1 MDIEDYRSGMM
12 VKDVY
17 NIYMTFPSDVKTSI
31 DKTNDIERVNVSV
44 STADGLALNGEFG
57 EILTTSETAIKY
69 LFKKKIEEEKD
80 LDFTLDQV
88 FLLLS
93 DRVKGK
99 VGFSPQ
105 ISENRP
111 AFNANTTHLDVLCH
125 QMDCFYKDCFD
136 KAIVPSFSEVTVEIP
151 CGNSLDDTKQLG
163 DNIICLCEAIVAYKE
178 QLPANSKIKLYIDTT
193 GGFRNAAMLFLI
205 VGRIMSYLGIEI
217 ANIFYTSW
225 NKGKCTVHEIK
236 DIYDLLDLIA
246 GFEEFL
252 MFGSAKKLNDYC
264 KLDGLV
270 KEVDSK
276 KPNQKSIDDLI
287 KAMNRFSDVIN
298 ISRRGEFKT
307 ELSYLAERLSK
318 IRFDQ
323 DSSAEDFNYQLI
335 KFLREPI
342 EKEYTSLFEPK
353 MLNINDDLSYVE
365 WCLKHDYVQ
374 QALTLFK
381 ECVPTVLIEKG
392 IIEVDK
398 DIFCK
403 YLEEKKL
410 SQNKSVLKDA
420 FTYWLNEDS
429 ERKVDNSFTFDEF
442 YSIYA
447 KNTKLEVDMEGLED
461 KVFVA
466 INDSRLDFI
475 KNYGDKD
482 SLDKSLKEIVKGYVG
497 EIRDR
502 AFKIRKTY
510 TDEHEQKRMLD
521 HELNSLKEEL
531 LSKIFD
537 EISSYKFVPVKD
549 TSSRAQE
556 IISFLI
562 AISMNGNNLRSI
574 NNLPIKLRQML
585 LRQMLL
591 NGNKEKL
598 IPFVS
603 DAENCQFSFE
613 EKDINGVRKV
623 LYNILK
629 EHMEAKLVFS
639 DITKGFLLKSYNFE
653 REAKDIYNEYNTAL
667 YKISGV
673 TISSR
678 SEESLAKV
686 IEVLAYYFEIKKSR
700 NDSNHAR
707 IEESSQFST
716 SSEIKSAITRTIN
729 LIRELTE

>member
-31 DKTNDIERVNVSV
+31 DKTNGVERANVSV

-69 LFKKKIEEEKD
+69 LFNKKIEEEKD

-111 AFNANTTHLDVLCH
+111 AFNVNTTHLDVLCH
-125 QMDCFYKDCFD
+125 QMDRFYKDYFN
-136 KAIVPSFSEVTVEIP
+136 KAILPSFSEVTVEIP

-178 QLPANSKIKLYIDTT
+178 QLPAKSKIKLYIDTT

-205 VGRIMSYLGIEI
+205 VGRIMSYLGIEV

-252 MFGSAKKLNDYC
+252 MFGSAKKLNDHY
-264 KLDGLV
+264 KLDSFVRTKGNQDL
-270 KEVDSK
+270 
-276 KPNQKSIDDLI
+276 NQKSINDLI

-398 DIFCK
+398 EQFNKHLQDENLK
-403 YLEEKKL
+403 AEKKIL
-410 SQNKSVLKDA
+410 ENAFKRWNAKYSKRNTDQLFKFKEFFSVYADNAECEADVCDDSDLVFVEINKSRLNYIEKYTSKDKLH
-420 FTYWLNEDS
+420 TLLEDIIRGRVKEIHDTEYKLRKEYKNEN
-429 ERKVDNSFTFDEF
+429 ERKE
-442 YSIYA
+442 
-447 KNTKLEVDMEGLED
+447 KLEIEL
-461 KVFVA
+461 
-466 INDSRLDFI
+466 SRI
-475 KNYGDKD
+475 KDNLLSDLFEKIASYKLVPSKD
-482 SLDKSLKEIVKGYVG
+482 SSSKVQ
-497 EIRDR
+497 
-502 AFKIRKTY
+502 KIINFLVAVFMNANNI
-510 TDEHEQKRMLD
+510 TD
-521 HELNSLKEEL
+521 
-531 LSKIFD
+531 
-537 EISSYKFVPVKD
+537 
-549 TSSRAQE
+549 
-556 IISFLI
+556 
-562 AISMNGNNLRSI
+562 I
-574 NNLPIKLRQML
+574 NNLPIKLRE
-585 LRQMLL
+585 MLL
-591 NGNKEKL
+591 NGNKGKL
-598 IPFVS
+598 EPYLS
-603 DAENCQFSFE
+603 NADTYQFSFTGGGYE
-613 EKDINGVRKV
+613 SLRPAFCNIMKSHIRKDI
-623 LYNILK
+623 L
-629 EHMEAKLVFS
+629 FS
-639 DITKGFLLKSYNFE
+639 DISKGFLLKEYDFK
-653 REAKDIYNEYNTAL
+653 REAQDIYNEYNIAL
-667 YKISGV
+667 YNISGV

-716 SSEIKSAITRTIN
+716 SSEIKSAINRSIN

>member
-31 DKTNDIERVNVSV
+31 DKTNGIERANVSV

-111 AFNANTTHLDVLCH
+111 AFNVNTTHLDVLCH
-125 QMDCFYKDCFD
+125 QMDRFYTDYFD
-136 KAIVPSFSEVTVEIP
+136 KAITPSFSEVTVEIP

-163 DNIICLCEAIVAYKE
+163 NNIICLCEAIVAYKE
-178 QLPANSKIKLYIDTT
+178 QLPENSKIKLYIDTT

-205 VGRIMSYLGIEI
+205 VGRIMSYLGIEV

-270 KEVDSK
+270 KAVDSK

-318 IRFDQ
+318 IRFNQ
-323 DSSAEDFNYQLI
+323 DLSAEDFNYQLI

-410 SQNKSVLKDA
+410 SKHKSVLKDA

-429 ERKVDNSFTFDEF
+429 DRKVDNSFTFDEF

-447 KNTKLEVDMEGLED
+447 KNVKLEVDVEDLED

-482 SLDKSLKEIVKGYVG
+482 GLDKSLKGIVRDYVAK
-497 EIRDR
+497 IRDK
-502 AFKIRKTY
+502 AFKIRNTY
-510 TDEHEQKRMLD
+510 KEEHEQKRMLA
-521 HELNSLKEEL
+521 EKLNCLKEEL
-531 LSKIFD
+531 LSKIFA
-537 EISSYKFVPVKD
+537 EITSYKFVPVKD

-574 NNLPIKLRQML
+574 NNLPIKLRQMF
-585 LRQMLL
+585 L
-591 NGNKEKL
+591 NGNEAKL
-598 IPFVS
+598 SPFVS
-603 DAENCQFSFE
+603 DSKNCQFSFE
-613 EKDINGVRKV
+613 AKDINGVRTA
-623 LYNILK
+623 LYKILK

-639 DITKGFLLKSYNFE
+639 DITKGFLLRSYNFE

-667 YKISGV
+667 YNISGV

-707 IEESSQFST
+707 IDESSQFST
-716 SSEIKSAITRTIN
+716 SSEIKSAINRAIN

>member
-1 MDIEDYRSGMM
+1 MDIGDYRSGMM
-12 VKDVY
+12 VKDIY

-31 DKTNDIERVNVSV
+31 DKTNGVERANVSV

-111 AFNANTTHLDVLCH
+111 AFNVNTTHLDVLCH
-125 QMDCFYKDCFD
+125 QMDRFYKDCFD

-270 KEVDSK
+270 KAVDSK

-318 IRFDQ
+318 IRFNQ
-323 DSSAEDFNYQLI
+323 DLSAEDFNYQLI

-398 DIFCK
+398 EQFNKHLQDENLK
-403 YLEEKKL
+403 AEKKIL
-410 SQNKSVLKDA
+410 ENAFEGWKAKYPKRNTDQLFKFKEFFSVYADNAEYEADVCDDSDLVFVEINKSRLNYIEKYTSKDKLH
-420 FTYWLNEDS
+420 TLLEDIIRGRVKEIHDTEYKLRKEYKNEN
-429 ERKVDNSFTFDEF
+429 ERKE
-442 YSIYA
+442 
-447 KNTKLEVDMEGLED
+447 KLEIEL
-461 KVFVA
+461 
-466 INDSRLDFI
+466 SRI
-475 KNYGDKD
+475 KDNLLSDLFEKIASYKLVPSKD
-482 SLDKSLKEIVKGYVG
+482 SSSKLQ
-497 EIRDR
+497 
-502 AFKIRKTY
+502 KIIDFLVAVFMNANNI
-510 TDEHEQKRMLD
+510 TD
-521 HELNSLKEEL
+521 
-531 LSKIFD
+531 
-537 EISSYKFVPVKD
+537 
-549 TSSRAQE
+549 
-556 IISFLI
+556 
-562 AISMNGNNLRSI
+562 I
-574 NNLPIKLRQML
+574 NNLPIKLRE
-585 LRQMLL
+585 MLL
-591 NGNKEKL
+591 NGNKGKL
-598 IPFVS
+598 EPYLS
-603 DAENCQFSFE
+603 NADTYQFSFTGGGYE
-613 EKDINGVRKV
+613 SLRPAFCNIMKSHIRRDI
-623 LYNILK
+623 L
-629 EHMEAKLVFS
+629 FS
-639 DITKGFLLKSYNFE
+639 DISKGFLLKEYDFK
-653 REAKDIYNEYNTAL
+653 REAQDIYNEYNIAL
-667 YKISGV
+667 YNISGV

-716 SSEIKSAITRTIN
+716 SSEIKSAINRSIN

>member
-31 DKTNDIERVNVSV
+31 DKTNGVERANVSV

-93 DRVKGK
+93 DRVKGE

-111 AFNANTTHLDVLCH
+111 AFNVNTTHLDVLCH
-125 QMDCFYKDCFD
+125 QMDRFYTDYFD
-136 KAIVPSFSEVTVEIP
+136 KAIAPSFSEVTVEIP

-163 DNIICLCEAIVAYKE
+163 NNIICLCEAIVAYKE

-252 MFGSAKKLNDYC
+252 MFGSAKKLNDHY
-264 KLDGLV
+264 KLDSFVRTKGDQDL
-270 KEVDSK
+270 
-276 KPNQKSIDDLI
+276 NQKSINDLI

-353 MLNINDDLSYVE
+353 VLNTNDDLSYVE

-381 ECVPTVLIEKG
+381 ECVPTVLIERG

-398 DIFCK
+398 EQFNKHLQDENLK
-403 YLEEKKL
+403 AEKKIL
-410 SQNKSVLKDA
+410 ENAFKRWKAKYPKRNTDQLFKFKEFFSVYADNAEYEVDVCDDSDLVFVEINKSRLNYIEKYTSKDKLH
-420 FTYWLNEDS
+420 TLLEDIIRGRVKEIHDTEYKLRKEYKNEN
-429 ERKVDNSFTFDEF
+429 ERKE
-442 YSIYA
+442 
-447 KNTKLEVDMEGLED
+447 KLEIEL
-461 KVFVA
+461 
-466 INDSRLDFI
+466 SRI
-475 KNYGDKD
+475 KDNLLSDLFEKIASYKLVPSKD
-482 SLDKSLKEIVKGYVG
+482 SSSKVQ
-497 EIRDR
+497 
-502 AFKIRKTY
+502 KIIDFLVAVFMNANNI
-510 TDEHEQKRMLD
+510 TD
-521 HELNSLKEEL
+521 
-531 LSKIFD
+531 
-537 EISSYKFVPVKD
+537 
-549 TSSRAQE
+549 
-556 IISFLI
+556 
-562 AISMNGNNLRSI
+562 I
-574 NNLPIKLRQML
+574 NNLPIKLRE
-585 LRQMLL
+585 MLL
-591 NGNKEKL
+591 NGNKGKL
-598 IPFVS
+598 EPYLS
-603 DAENCQFSFE
+603 NADTYQFSFTGGGYE
-613 EKDINGVRKV
+613 SLRPAFCNIMKSHIRKDI
-623 LYNILK
+623 L
-629 EHMEAKLVFS
+629 FS
-639 DITKGFLLKSYNFE
+639 DISKGFLLKEYDFK
-653 REAKDIYNEYNTAL
+653 REAQDIYNEYNIAL
-667 YKISGV
+667 YNISGV

-716 SSEIKSAITRTIN
+716 SSEIKSAINRSIN

>member
-1 MDIEDYRSGMM
+1 MDIGDYRSGMM
-12 VKDVY
+12 VKDIY

-31 DKTNDIERVNVSV
+31 DKTNGVERVNVSV

-111 AFNANTTHLDVLCH
+111 AFNVNTTHLDVLCH
-125 QMDCFYKDCFD
+125 QMDRFYKDCFD

-270 KEVDSK
+270 KAVDSK

-318 IRFDQ
+318 IRFNQ
-323 DSSAEDFNYQLI
+323 DLSAEDFNYQLI

-398 DIFCK
+398 EQFNKHLQDENLK
-403 YLEEKKL
+403 AEKKIL
-410 SQNKSVLKDA
+410 ENAFERWKAKYPKRNTDQLFKFKEFFSVYADNAEYEADVCDDSDLVFVEINKSRLNYIEKYTSKDKLH
-420 FTYWLNEDS
+420 TLLEDIIRGRVNEIHDTEYKLRKEYKNEN
-429 ERKVDNSFTFDEF
+429 ERKE
-442 YSIYA
+442 
-447 KNTKLEVDMEGLED
+447 KLEIEL
-461 KVFVA
+461 
-466 INDSRLDFI
+466 SRI
-475 KNYGDKD
+475 KDNLLSDLFEKIASYKLVPSKD
-482 SLDKSLKEIVKGYVG
+482 SSSKLQ
-497 EIRDR
+497 
-502 AFKIRKTY
+502 KIIDFLVAVFMNANNI
-510 TDEHEQKRMLD
+510 TD
-521 HELNSLKEEL
+521 
-531 LSKIFD
+531 
-537 EISSYKFVPVKD
+537 
-549 TSSRAQE
+549 
-556 IISFLI
+556 
-562 AISMNGNNLRSI
+562 I
-574 NNLPIKLRQML
+574 NNLPIKLRE
-585 LRQMLL
+585 MLL
-591 NGNKEKL
+591 NGNKGKL
-598 IPFVS
+598 EPYLS
-603 DAENCQFSFE
+603 NADTYQFSFTGGGYE
-613 EKDINGVRKV
+613 SLRPAFCNIMKSHIRRDI
-623 LYNILK
+623 L
-629 EHMEAKLVFS
+629 FS
-639 DITKGFLLKSYNFE
+639 DISKGFLLKEYDFK
-653 REAKDIYNEYNTAL
+653 REAQDIYNEYNIAL
-667 YKISGV
+667 YNISGV

-716 SSEIKSAITRTIN
+716 SSEIKSAINRSIN

>member
-1 MDIEDYRSGMM
+1 MVMDIGDYRSGMM
-12 VKDVY
+12 VKDIY

-31 DKTNDIERVNVSV
+31 DKTNGVERANVSV

-111 AFNANTTHLDVLCH
+111 AFNVNTTHLDVLCH
-125 QMDCFYKDCFD
+125 QMDRFYKDCFD

-270 KEVDSK
+270 KAVDSK

-318 IRFDQ
+318 IRFNQ
-323 DSSAEDFNYQLI
+323 DLSAEDFNYQLI

-398 DIFCK
+398 EQFNKHLQDENLK
-403 YLEEKKL
+403 AEKKIL
-410 SQNKSVLKDA
+410 ENAFERWKAKYPKRNTDQLFKFKEFFSVYADNAEYEADVCDDSDLVFVEINKSRLNYIEKYTSKDKLH
-420 FTYWLNEDS
+420 TLLEDIIRGRVKEIHDTEYKLRKEYKNEN
-429 ERKVDNSFTFDEF
+429 ERKE
-442 YSIYA
+442 
-447 KNTKLEVDMEGLED
+447 KLEIEL
-461 KVFVA
+461 
-466 INDSRLDFI
+466 SRI
-475 KNYGDKD
+475 KDNLLSDLFEKIASYKLVPSKD
-482 SLDKSLKEIVKGYVG
+482 SSSKLQ
-497 EIRDR
+497 
-502 AFKIRKTY
+502 KIIDFLVAVFMNANNI
-510 TDEHEQKRMLD
+510 TD
-521 HELNSLKEEL
+521 
-531 LSKIFD
+531 
-537 EISSYKFVPVKD
+537 
-549 TSSRAQE
+549 
-556 IISFLI
+556 
-562 AISMNGNNLRSI
+562 I
-574 NNLPIKLRQML
+574 NNLPIKLRE
-585 LRQMLL
+585 MLL
-591 NGNKEKL
+591 NGNKGKL
-598 IPFVS
+598 EPYLS
-603 DAENCQFSFE
+603 NADTYQFSFTGGGYE
-613 EKDINGVRKV
+613 SLRPAFCNIMKSHIRRDI
-623 LYNILK
+623 L
-629 EHMEAKLVFS
+629 FS
-639 DITKGFLLKSYNFE
+639 DISKGFLLKEYDFK
-653 REAKDIYNEYNTAL
+653 REAQDIYNEYNIAL
-667 YKISGV
+667 YNISGV

-716 SSEIKSAITRTIN
+716 SSEIKSAINRSIN

>member
-1 MDIEDYRSGMM
+1 MDIEDYRSGIM

-31 DKTNDIERVNVSV
+31 DKTNDVERANVSV

-69 LFKKKIEEEKD
+69 LFKKKIEDEKD

-93 DRVKGK
+93 DRVKGE
-99 VGFSPQ
+99 VGFNSK
-105 ISENRP
+105 ISDNRP
-111 AFNANTTHLDVLCH
+111 EFNVNTTHLDVLCH
-125 QMDCFYKDCFD
+125 QMDRFYKDYFD
-136 KAIVPSFSEVTVEIP
+136 KAITPSFSEITVEIP

-205 VGRIMSYLGIEI
+205 VGRIMSYLGIEV

-252 MFGSAKKLNDYC
+252 MFGSAKKLNDHY
-264 KLDGLV
+264 KLDSFVRTKGDQDL
-270 KEVDSK
+270 
-276 KPNQKSIDDLI
+276 NQKSINDLI

-381 ECVPTVLIEKG
+381 ECVPTVLIERG

-398 DIFCK
+398 EQFNKHLQDENLK
-403 YLEEKKL
+403 AEKKIL
-410 SQNKSVLKDA
+410 ENAFKCWKAKYPKRNTDQLFKFKEFFSVYADNSEYEADVCDDSDLVFVEINKSRLNYIEKYTSKDKLH
-420 FTYWLNEDS
+420 TLLEDIIRGRVKEIHDTEYKLRKEYKNEN
-429 ERKVDNSFTFDEF
+429 ERKE
-442 YSIYA
+442 
-447 KNTKLEVDMEGLED
+447 KLEIEL
-461 KVFVA
+461 
-466 INDSRLDFI
+466 SRI
-475 KNYGDKD
+475 KNNLLSDLFEKIASYKLVPSKD
-482 SLDKSLKEIVKGYVG
+482 SSSKVQ
-497 EIRDR
+497 
-502 AFKIRKTY
+502 KIIDFLVAVFMNANNI
-510 TDEHEQKRMLD
+510 TD
-521 HELNSLKEEL
+521 
-531 LSKIFD
+531 
-537 EISSYKFVPVKD
+537 
-549 TSSRAQE
+549 
-556 IISFLI
+556 
-562 AISMNGNNLRSI
+562 I
-574 NNLPIKLRQML
+574 NNLPIKLRE
-585 LRQMLL
+585 MLL
-591 NGNKEKL
+591 NGNKGKL
-598 IPFVS
+598 EPYLS
-603 DAENCQFSFE
+603 NADTYQFSFTGGGYE
-613 EKDINGVRKV
+613 SLRPAFCNIMKSHIRKDI
-623 LYNILK
+623 L
-629 EHMEAKLVFS
+629 FS
-639 DITKGFLLKSYNFE
+639 DISKGFLLKEYDFK
-653 REAKDIYNEYNTAL
+653 REAQDIYNEYNIAL
-667 YKISGV
+667 YNISGV

-716 SSEIKSAITRTIN
+716 SSEIKSAINRTIN

>member
-1 MDIEDYRSGMM
+1 MDVEDYRSGMM

-31 DKTNDIERVNVSV
+31 DKTNGVERANVSV

-80 LDFTLDQV
+80 LDFTLEQV

-93 DRVKGK
+93 DRVKGE

-111 AFNANTTHLDVLCH
+111 AFNVNTTHLDVLCH
-125 QMDCFYKDCFD
+125 QMDFFYKDYFD
-136 KAIVPSFSEVTVEIP
+136 KAIAPSFSEVTVEIP

-178 QLPANSKIKLYIDTT
+178 QLPENAKIKLYIDTT

-205 VGRIMSYLGIEI
+205 VGRIMSYLGIEV

-252 MFGSAKKLNDYC
+252 MFGSAKKLTDYC
-264 KLDGLV
+264 KLDGLL
-270 KEVDSK
+270 KDIDSK

-318 IRFDQ
+318 IQFDQ
-323 DSSAEDFNYQLI
+323 DSSTEDFNYQLI

-353 MLNINDDLSYVE
+353 ILNINDDLSYIE

-398 DIFCK
+398 EQFNKHLQDENLK
-403 YLEEKKL
+403 AEKKIL
-410 SQNKSVLKDA
+410 ENAFKRWKAKYPKRNTDQLFKFKEFFSVYADNAEYEADVCDDSDLVFVEINKSRLNYIEKYTSKDKLH
-420 FTYWLNEDS
+420 TLLEDIIRGSVKEIHDTEYKLRKEYKNEN
-429 ERKVDNSFTFDEF
+429 ERK
-442 YSIYA
+442 
-447 KNTKLEVDMEGLED
+447 KKLEIEL
-461 KVFVA
+461 
-466 INDSRLDFI
+466 SRI
-475 KNYGDKD
+475 KDNLLSDLFEKIASYKLVPSKD
-482 SLDKSLKEIVKGYVG
+482 SSSKVQ
-497 EIRDR
+497 
-502 AFKIRKTY
+502 KIIDFLVAVFMNANNI
-510 TDEHEQKRMLD
+510 TD
-521 HELNSLKEEL
+521 
-531 LSKIFD
+531 
-537 EISSYKFVPVKD
+537 
-549 TSSRAQE
+549 
-556 IISFLI
+556 
-562 AISMNGNNLRSI
+562 I
-574 NNLPIKLRQML
+574 NNLPIKLRE
-585 LRQMLL
+585 MLL
-591 NGNKEKL
+591 NGNKGKL
-598 IPFVS
+598 EPYLS
-603 DAENCQFSFE
+603 NANTYQFSFTGGGYE
-613 EKDINGVRKV
+613 SLRPAFCNIMKSHIRKDI
-623 LYNILK
+623 L
-629 EHMEAKLVFS
+629 FS
-639 DITKGFLLKSYNFE
+639 DISKGFLLKEYDFK
-653 REAKDIYNEYNTAL
+653 REAQDIYNEYNIAL
-667 YKISGV
+667 YNISGV

-678 SEESLAKV
+678 SEESLARV

-716 SSEIKSAITRTIN
+716 SSEIKSAINRSIN

>member
-1 MDIEDYRSGMM
+1 MDIGDYRSGMM
-12 VKDVY
+12 VKDIY

-31 DKTNDIERVNVSV
+31 DKTNGVERANVSV

-111 AFNANTTHLDVLCH
+111 AFNVNTTHLDVLCH
-125 QMDCFYKDCFD
+125 QMDRFYKDCFD

-270 KEVDSK
+270 KAVDSK

-318 IRFDQ
+318 IRFNQ
-323 DSSAEDFNYQLI
+323 DLSAEDFNYQLI

-410 SQNKSVLKDA
+410 SKHKSVLKDA

-429 ERKVDNSFTFDEF
+429 DRKVDNSFTFDEF

-447 KNTKLEVDMEGLED
+447 KNVKLEVDVEDLED

-482 SLDKSLKEIVKGYVG
+482 GLDKSLKGIVRDYVAK
-497 EIRDR
+497 IRDK
-502 AFKIRKTY
+502 AFKIRNTY
-510 TDEHEQKRMLD
+510 KEEHEQKRMLA
-521 HELNSLKEEL
+521 EKLNCLKEEL
-531 LSKIFD
+531 LSKIFA
-537 EISSYKFVPVKD
+537 EITSYKFVPVKD
-549 TSSRAQE
+549 T
-556 IISFLI
+556 IS
-562 AISMNGNNLRSI
+562 
-574 NNLPIKLRQML
+574 
-585 LRQMLL
+585 
-591 NGNKEKL
+591 
-598 IPFVS
+598 
-603 DAENCQFSFE
+603 
-613 EKDINGVRKV
+613 
-623 LYNILK
+623 
-629 EHMEAKLVFS
+629 
-639 DITKGFLLKSYNFE
+639 
-653 REAKDIYNEYNTAL
+653 
-667 YKISGV
+667 
-673 TISSR
+673 
-678 SEESLAKV
+678 
-686 IEVLAYYFEIKKSR
+686 
-700 NDSNHAR
+700 
-707 IEESSQFST
+707 
-716 SSEIKSAITRTIN
+716 
-729 LIRELTE
+729 

>member
-1 MDIEDYRSGMM
+1 MDIGDYRSGMM
-12 VKDVY
+12 VKDIY

-31 DKTNDIERVNVSV
+31 DKTNGVERANVSV

-111 AFNANTTHLDVLCH
+111 AFNVNTTHLDVLCH
-125 QMDCFYKDCFD
+125 QMDRFYKDCFD

-270 KEVDSK
+270 KAVDSK

-318 IRFDQ
+318 IRFNQ
-323 DSSAEDFNYQLI
+323 DLSAEDFNYQLI

-410 SQNKSVLKDA
+410 SKHKSVLKDA

-429 ERKVDNSFTFDEF
+429 DRKVDNSFTFDEF

-447 KNTKLEVDMEGLED
+447 KNVKLEVDVEDLED

-482 SLDKSLKEIVKGYVG
+482 GLDKSLKGIVRDYVAK
-497 EIRDR
+497 IRDK
-502 AFKIRKTY
+502 AFKIRNTY
-510 TDEHEQKRMLD
+510 KEEHEQKRMLA
-521 HELNSLKEEL
+521 EKLNCLKEEL
-531 LSKIFD
+531 LSKIFA
-537 EISSYKFVPVKD
+537 EITSYKFVPVKD

-574 NNLPIKLRQML
+574 NNLPIKLRQMF
-585 LRQMLL
+585 L
-591 NGNKEKL
+591 NGNEAKL
-598 IPFVS
+598 SPFVS
-603 DAENCQFSFE
+603 DSKNCQFSFE
-613 EKDINGVRKV
+613 AKDINGVRTA
-623 LYNILK
+623 LYKILK

-639 DITKGFLLKSYNFE
+639 DITKGFLLRLYNFE
-653 REAKDIYNEYNTAL
+653 REAKDIHNEYNTAL
-667 YKISGV
+667 YNISGV

-707 IEESSQFST
+707 IDESSQFST
-716 SSEIKSAITRTIN
+716 SSEIKSAINRAIN

>member
-31 DKTNDIERVNVSV
+31 DKTNGIERANVSV

-111 AFNANTTHLDVLCH
+111 AFNVNTTHLDVLCH
-125 QMDCFYKDCFD
+125 QMDRFYTDYFD
-136 KAIVPSFSEVTVEIP
+136 KAITPSFSEVTVEIP

-163 DNIICLCEAIVAYKE
+163 NNIICLCEAIVAYKE
-178 QLPANSKIKLYIDTT
+178 QLPENSKIKLYIDTT

-205 VGRIMSYLGIEI
+205 VGRIMSYLGIEV

-252 MFGSAKKLNDYC
+252 MFGSAKKLNDHY
-264 KLDGLV
+264 KLDSFVRTKGDQDL
-270 KEVDSK
+270 
-276 KPNQKSIDDLI
+276 NQKSINDLI

-410 SQNKSVLKDA
+410 SKHKSVLKDA

-429 ERKVDNSFTFDEF
+429 DRKVDNSFTFDEF

-447 KNTKLEVDMEGLED
+447 KNVKLEVDVEDLED

-482 SLDKSLKEIVKGYVG
+482 GLDKSLKGIVRDYVAK
-497 EIRDR
+497 IRDK
-502 AFKIRKTY
+502 AFKIRNTY
-510 TDEHEQKRMLD
+510 KEEHEQKRMLA
-521 HELNSLKEEL
+521 EKLNCLKEEL
-531 LSKIFD
+531 LSKIFA
-537 EISSYKFVPVKD
+537 EITSYKFVPVKD

-574 NNLPIKLRQML
+574 NNLPIKLRQMF
-585 LRQMLL
+585 L
-591 NGNKEKL
+591 NGNEAKL
-598 IPFVS
+598 SPFVS
-603 DAENCQFSFE
+603 DSKNCQFSFE
-613 EKDINGVRKV
+613 AKDINGVRTA
-623 LYNILK
+623 LYKILK

-639 DITKGFLLKSYNFE
+639 DITKGFLLRSYNFE

-667 YKISGV
+667 YNISGV

-707 IEESSQFST
+707 IDESSQFST
-716 SSEIKSAITRTIN
+716 SSEIKSAINRAIN

>member
-31 DKTNDIERVNVSV
+31 DKTNDIERLNVSV

-111 AFNANTTHLDVLCH
+111 AFNVNTTHLDVLCH
-125 QMDCFYKDCFD
+125 QMDSFYKDYFD
-136 KAIVPSFSEVTVEIP
+136 KAIAPSFSEVTVEIP

-163 DNIICLCEAIVAYKE
+163 DNIICLCQAIVAYKE

-205 VGRIMSYLGIEI
+205 VGRIMSYLGIEV

-252 MFGSAKKLNDYC
+252 MFGSAKKLNDHY
-264 KLDGLV
+264 KLDSFVRTKGEQDL
-270 KEVDSK
+270 
-276 KPNQKSIDDLI
+276 NQKSINDLI

-353 MLNINDDLSYVE
+353 VLNTNDDLSYVE

-381 ECVPTVLIEKG
+381 ECVPTVLIERG

-398 DIFCK
+398 EQFNKHLQDENLK
-403 YLEEKKL
+403 AEKKIL
-410 SQNKSVLKDA
+410 ENAFKCWKAKYPKRNTDQLFKFKEFFSVYADNAEYEADVCDDSDLVFVEINKSRLNYIEKYTSKDKLH
-420 FTYWLNEDS
+420 TLLEDIIRGHVKEIHDTEYKLRKEYKNEN
-429 ERKVDNSFTFDEF
+429 ERKE
-442 YSIYA
+442 
-447 KNTKLEVDMEGLED
+447 KLEIEL
-461 KVFVA
+461 
-466 INDSRLDFI
+466 SRI
-475 KNYGDKD
+475 KDNLLSDLFEKIASYKLVPSKD
-482 SLDKSLKEIVKGYVG
+482 SSSKVQ
-497 EIRDR
+497 
-502 AFKIRKTY
+502 KIIDFLVAVFMNANNI
-510 TDEHEQKRMLD
+510 TD
-521 HELNSLKEEL
+521 
-531 LSKIFD
+531 
-537 EISSYKFVPVKD
+537 
-549 TSSRAQE
+549 
-556 IISFLI
+556 
-562 AISMNGNNLRSI
+562 I
-574 NNLPIKLRQML
+574 NNLPIKLRE
-585 LRQMLL
+585 MLL
-591 NGNKEKL
+591 NGNKGKL
-598 IPFVS
+598 EPYLS
-603 DAENCQFSFE
+603 NADTYQFSFTGGGYE
-613 EKDINGVRKV
+613 SLRPAFCNIMKSHIRKDI
-623 LYNILK
+623 L
-629 EHMEAKLVFS
+629 FS
-639 DITKGFLLKSYNFE
+639 DISKGFLLKEYDFK
-653 REAKDIYNEYNTAL
+653 REAQDIYNEYNIAL
-667 YKISGV
+667 YNISGV

-716 SSEIKSAITRTIN
+716 SSEIKSAINRSIN

>member
-1 MDIEDYRSGMM
+1 MNIEDYRSGIM

-31 DKTNDIERVNVSV
+31 DKNNGVERANVSV

-69 LFKKKIEEEKD
+69 LFKKKIEDEKD

-105 ISENRP
+105 ISENCP
-111 AFNANTTHLDVLCH
+111 AFNVNTTHQDVLCH
-125 QMDCFYKDCFD
+125 QMDRFYKDYFN
-136 KAIVPSFSEVTVEIP
+136 KAIAPSFSEITVEIP

-163 DNIICLCEAIVAYKE
+163 NNIICLCEAIVAYKE
-178 QLPANSKIKLYIDTT
+178 QLPAKSKIKLYIDTT

-205 VGRIMSYLGIEI
+205 VGRIMSYLGIEV

-252 MFGSAKKLNDYC
+252 MFGSAKKLNDHY
-264 KLDGLV
+264 KLDSFVRTKGDQDL
-270 KEVDSK
+270 
-276 KPNQKSIDDLI
+276 NQKSINDLI

-323 DSSAEDFNYQLI
+323 DSSVEDFNYQLI

-353 MLNINDDLSYVE
+353 VLNTNDDLSYVE

-410 SQNKSVLKDA
+410 SKHKSVLKDA
-420 FTYWLNEDS
+420 FTYWLNENSD
-429 ERKVDNSFTFDEF
+429 RKVDNSFTFDEF

-447 KNTKLEVDMEGLED
+447 KNVKLEVDVEDLED

-482 SLDKSLKEIVKGYVG
+482 GLDKSLKGIVRDYVAK
-497 EIRDR
+497 IRDK
-502 AFKIRKTY
+502 AFKIRNTY
-510 TDEHEQKRMLD
+510 KEEHEQKRMLAE
-521 HELNSLKEEL
+521 ELNCLKEEL
-531 LSKIFD
+531 LSKIFA
-537 EISSYKFVPVKD
+537 EITSYKFVPVKD

-574 NNLPIKLRQML
+574 NNLPIKLRQMF
-585 LRQMLL
+585 L
-591 NGNKEKL
+591 NGNEAKL
-598 IPFVS
+598 SPFVS
-603 DAENCQFSFE
+603 DSKNCQFSFE
-613 EKDINGVRKV
+613 AKDINGVRTA
-623 LYNILK
+623 LYKILK

-667 YKISGV
+667 YNISGV

-716 SSEIKSAITRTIN
+716 SSEIKSAINRAIN

>member
-31 DKTNDIERVNVSV
+31 DKTNGVERANVSV

-111 AFNANTTHLDVLCH
+111 AFNVNTTHLDVLCH
-125 QMDCFYKDCFD
+125 QMDRFYKDCFD
-136 KAIVPSFSEVTVEIP
+136 KAITPSFSEVTVEIP

-163 DNIICLCEAIVAYKE
+163 NNIICLCEAIVAYKE

-205 VGRIMSYLGIEI
+205 VGRIMSYLGIEV

-252 MFGSAKKLNDYC
+252 MFGSAKKLNDHY
-264 KLDGLV
+264 KLDSLV
-270 KEVDSK
+270 RTKGDQDL
-276 KPNQKSIDDLI
+276 NQKSINDLI

-398 DIFCK
+398 EQFNKHLQDENLK
-403 YLEEKKL
+403 AEKKIL
-410 SQNKSVLKDA
+410 ENAFKRWKDKYPKRNTDQLFKFKEFFSVYADNAEYEADVCDDSDLVFVEINKSRLNYIEKYTSKDKLH
-420 FTYWLNEDS
+420 TLLEDIIRGRVKEIHDTEYKLRKEYKNEN
-429 ERKVDNSFTFDEF
+429 ERKE
-442 YSIYA
+442 
-447 KNTKLEVDMEGLED
+447 KLEIEL
-461 KVFVA
+461 
-466 INDSRLDFI
+466 SRI
-475 KNYGDKD
+475 KDNLLSDLFEKIASYKLVPSKD
-482 SLDKSLKEIVKGYVG
+482 SSSKVQ
-497 EIRDR
+497 
-502 AFKIRKTY
+502 KIIDFLVAVFMNANNI
-510 TDEHEQKRMLD
+510 TD
-521 HELNSLKEEL
+521 
-531 LSKIFD
+531 
-537 EISSYKFVPVKD
+537 
-549 TSSRAQE
+549 
-556 IISFLI
+556 
-562 AISMNGNNLRSI
+562 I
-574 NNLPIKLRQML
+574 NNLPIKLRE
-585 LRQMLL
+585 MLL
-591 NGNKEKL
+591 NGNKGKL
-598 IPFVS
+598 EPYLS
-603 DAENCQFSFE
+603 NADTYQFSFTGGGYE
-613 EKDINGVRKV
+613 SLRSAFCNIMKSHIRKDI
-623 LYNILK
+623 L
-629 EHMEAKLVFS
+629 FS
-639 DITKGFLLKSYNFE
+639 DISKGFLLKEYDFK
-653 REAKDIYNEYNTAL
+653 REAQDIYNEYNIAL
-667 YKISGV
+667 YNISGV

-716 SSEIKSAITRTIN
+716 SSEIKSAINRSIN

>member
-31 DKTNDIERVNVSV
+31 DKTNDVERVNVSV
-44 STADGLALNGEFG
+44 STAEGLALSGEFG

-69 LFKKKIEEEKD
+69 LFKKKIEDEKD

-93 DRVKGK
+93 DRVKGE

-111 AFNANTTHLDVLCH
+111 AFNVNTTHLDVLCH
-125 QMDCFYKDCFD
+125 QMDSFYKDYFD
-136 KAIVPSFSEVTVEIP
+136 KAIAPSFSEVTIEIP

-163 DNIICLCEAIVAYKE
+163 DNIICLCQAIVAYKE

-205 VGRIMSYLGIEI
+205 VGRIMSYLGIEV

-264 KLDGLV
+264 KLDSLV
-270 KEVDSK
+270 KEVDPK

-323 DSSAEDFNYQLI
+323 NSSAADFNYQLI

-353 MLNINDDLSYVE
+353 VLNTNDDLSYVE

-410 SQNKSVLKDA
+410 SKHKSVLKDA

-429 ERKVDNSFTFDEF
+429 DREVDNSFTFDEF

-447 KNTKLEVDMEGLED
+447 KNAELEEDVEDLED

-521 HELNSLKEEL
+521 QELNSLKEEL

-537 EISSYKFVPVKD
+537 EIESYKFVPVKD

-562 AISMNGNNLRSI
+562 AISMNGNNLQSI
-574 NNLPIKLRQML
+574 NNLPIKLRQMF
-585 LRQMLL
+585 L
-591 NGNKEKL
+591 NGNEAKL
-598 IPFVS
+598 SPFVS
-603 DAENCQFSFE
+603 DSENCQFSFE
-613 EKDINGVRKV
+613 AKDINGVRTA
-623 LYNILK
+623 LYKILK

-639 DITKGFLLKSYNFE
+639 DITKGFLLKSYNFK
-653 REAKDIYNEYNTAL
+653 RETKDIYNEYNTAL
-667 YKISGV
+667 YNISGV

-716 SSEIKSAITRTIN
+716 SSEIKSAINRAIN

>member
-31 DKTNDIERVNVSV
+31 DKTNGVERANVSV

-80 LDFTLDQV
+80 SDFTLDQV

-111 AFNANTTHLDVLCH
+111 AFNVNTTHLDVLCH
-125 QMDCFYKDCFD
+125 QMDRFYKDCFD

-178 QLPANSKIKLYIDTT
+178 QLPAKSKIKLYIDTT

-205 VGRIMSYLGIEI
+205 VGRIMSYLGIEV

-252 MFGSAKKLNDYC
+252 MFGSAKKLNDHY
-264 KLDGLV
+264 KLDSFVRTKGDQDL
-270 KEVDSK
+270 
-276 KPNQKSIDDLI
+276 NQKSINDLI

-410 SQNKSVLKDA
+410 SKHKSVLKDA
-420 FTYWLNEDS
+420 FTYWLNENSD
-429 ERKVDNSFTFDEF
+429 RKVDNSFTFDEF

-447 KNTKLEVDMEGLED
+447 KNVKLEVDVEDLED

-482 SLDKSLKEIVKGYVG
+482 GLDKSLKGIVRDYVAK
-497 EIRDR
+497 IRDK
-502 AFKIRKTY
+502 AFKIRNTY
-510 TDEHEQKRMLD
+510 KEEHEQKRMLAE
-521 HELNSLKEEL
+521 ELNCLKEEL
-531 LSKIFD
+531 LSKIFA
-537 EISSYKFVPVKD
+537 EITSYKFVPVKD

-574 NNLPIKLRQML
+574 NNLPIKLRQMF
-585 LRQMLL
+585 L
-591 NGNKEKL
+591 NGNEAKL
-598 IPFVS
+598 SPFVS
-603 DAENCQFSFE
+603 DSKNCQFSFE
-613 EKDINGVRKV
+613 AKDINGVRTA
-623 LYNILK
+623 LYKILK

-667 YKISGV
+667 YNISGV

-716 SSEIKSAITRTIN
+716 SSEIKSAINRAIN

>member
-1 MDIEDYRSGMM
+1 MDIGDYRSGMM
-12 VKDVY
+12 VKDIY

-31 DKTNDIERVNVSV
+31 DKTNGVERANVSV

-111 AFNANTTHLDVLCH
+111 AFNVNTTHLDVLCH
-125 QMDCFYKDCFD
+125 QMDRFYKDCFD

-270 KEVDSK
+270 KAVDSK

-318 IRFDQ
+318 IRFNQ
-323 DSSAEDFNYQLI
+323 DLSAEDFNYQLI

-410 SQNKSVLKDA
+410 SKHKSVLKDA

-429 ERKVDNSFTFDEF
+429 DRKVDNSFTFDEF

-447 KNTKLEVDMEGLED
+447 KNVKLEVDVEDLED

-482 SLDKSLKEIVKGYVG
+482 GLDKSLKGIVRDYVAK
-497 EIRDR
+497 IRDK
-502 AFKIRKTY
+502 AFKIRNTY
-510 TDEHEQKRMLD
+510 KEEHEQKRMLA
-521 HELNSLKEEL
+521 EKLNCLKEEL
-531 LSKIFD
+531 LSKIFA
-537 EISSYKFVPVKD
+537 EITSYKFVPVKD

-574 NNLPIKLRQML
+574 NNLPIKLRQMF
-585 LRQMLL
+585 L
-591 NGNKEKL
+591 NGNEAKL
-598 IPFVS
+598 SPFVS
-603 DAENCQFSFE
+603 DSKNCQFSFE
-613 EKDINGVRKV
+613 AKDINGVRTA
-623 LYNILK
+623 LYKILK

-639 DITKGFLLKSYNFE
+639 DITKGFLLRSYNFE

-667 YKISGV
+667 YNISGV

-707 IEESSQFST
+707 IDESSQFST
-716 SSEIKSAITRTIN
+716 SSEIKSAINRAIN

>member
-1 MDIEDYRSGMM
+1 MDIEDYRSGIM

-31 DKTNDIERVNVSV
+31 DKNNGVERANVSV

-69 LFKKKIEEEKD
+69 LFKKKIEDEKD

-105 ISENRP
+105 ISENCP
-111 AFNANTTHLDVLCH
+111 AFNVNTTHLDVLCH
-125 QMDCFYKDCFD
+125 QMDRFYKDYFN
-136 KAIVPSFSEVTVEIP
+136 KAIAPSFSEITVEIP

-205 VGRIMSYLGIEI
+205 VGRIMSYLGIEV

-252 MFGSAKKLNDYC
+252 MFGSAKKLNDHY
-264 KLDGLV
+264 KLDSFVRTKGDQDL
-270 KEVDSK
+270 
-276 KPNQKSIDDLI
+276 NQKSINDLI

-381 ECVPTVLIEKG
+381 ECVPTVLIERG

-398 DIFCK
+398 EQFNKHLQDENLK
-403 YLEEKKL
+403 AEKKIL
-410 SQNKSVLKDA
+410 ENAFKRWKAKYPKRNTDQLFKFKEFFAVYADNAEYEADVCDDSDLVFVEINKSRLNYIEKYTSKDKLH
-420 FTYWLNEDS
+420 TLLEDIIRGRVKEIHDTEYKLRKEYKNEN
-429 ERKVDNSFTFDEF
+429 ERKE
-442 YSIYA
+442 
-447 KNTKLEVDMEGLED
+447 KLEIEL
-461 KVFVA
+461 
-466 INDSRLDFI
+466 SRI
-475 KNYGDKD
+475 KDNLLSDLFEKIASYKLVPSKD
-482 SLDKSLKEIVKGYVG
+482 SSSKVQ
-497 EIRDR
+497 
-502 AFKIRKTY
+502 KIIDFLVAVFMNANNI
-510 TDEHEQKRMLD
+510 TD
-521 HELNSLKEEL
+521 
-531 LSKIFD
+531 
-537 EISSYKFVPVKD
+537 
-549 TSSRAQE
+549 
-556 IISFLI
+556 
-562 AISMNGNNLRSI
+562 I
-574 NNLPIKLRQML
+574 NNLPIKLRE
-585 LRQMLL
+585 MLL
-591 NGNKEKL
+591 NGNKGKL
-598 IPFVS
+598 EPYLS
-603 DAENCQFSFE
+603 NADTYQFSFTGGGYE
-613 EKDINGVRKV
+613 SLRPAFCNIMKSHIRKDI
-623 LYNILK
+623 L
-629 EHMEAKLVFS
+629 FS
-639 DITKGFLLKSYNFE
+639 DISKGFLLKEYDFK
-653 REAKDIYNEYNTAL
+653 REAQDIYNEYNIAL
-667 YKISGV
+667 YNISGV

>member
-44 STADGLALNGEFG
+44 STADGLAVNGEFG

-111 AFNANTTHLDVLCH
+111 AFNVNTTHLDVLCH
-125 QMDCFYKDCFD
+125 QMDRFYTDYFD
-136 KAIVPSFSEVTVEIP
+136 KAITPSFSEVTVEIP

-163 DNIICLCEAIVAYKE
+163 NNIICLCQAIVAYKE

-205 VGRIMSYLGIEI
+205 VGRIMSYLGIEV

-252 MFGSAKKLNDYC
+252 MFGSAKKLNDHY
-264 KLDGLV
+264 KLDSFVRTKGDQDL
-270 KEVDSK
+270 
-276 KPNQKSIDDLI
+276 NQKSINDLI

-398 DIFCK
+398 EQFNKHLRDENLK
-403 YLEEKKL
+403 AEKKIL
-410 SQNKSVLKDA
+410 ENAFKRWKAKYPKRNTDQLFKFKEFFSVYADNAEYEADVCDDSDLVFVEINKSRLNYIEKYTSKDKLH
-420 FTYWLNEDS
+420 TLLEDIIRGRVKEIHDTEYKLRKEYKNEN
-429 ERKVDNSFTFDEF
+429 ERK
-442 YSIYA
+442 
-447 KNTKLEVDMEGLED
+447 KKLEIEL
-461 KVFVA
+461 
-466 INDSRLDFI
+466 SRI
-475 KNYGDKD
+475 KDNLLSDLFEKIASYKLVPSKD
-482 SLDKSLKEIVKGYVG
+482 SSSKVQ
-497 EIRDR
+497 
-502 AFKIRKTY
+502 KIIDFLVAVFMNANNI
-510 TDEHEQKRMLD
+510 TD
-521 HELNSLKEEL
+521 
-531 LSKIFD
+531 
-537 EISSYKFVPVKD
+537 
-549 TSSRAQE
+549 
-556 IISFLI
+556 
-562 AISMNGNNLRSI
+562 I
-574 NNLPIKLRQML
+574 NNLPIKLRE
-585 LRQMLL
+585 MLL
-591 NGNKEKL
+591 NGNKGKL
-598 IPFVS
+598 EPYLS
-603 DAENCQFSFE
+603 NADTYQFSFTGGGYE
-613 EKDINGVRKV
+613 SLRPAFCNIMKSHIRKDI
-623 LYNILK
+623 L
-629 EHMEAKLVFS
+629 FS
-639 DITKGFLLKSYNFE
+639 DISKGFLLKEYDFK
-653 REAKDIYNEYNTAL
+653 REAQDIYNEYNIAL
-667 YKISGV
+667 YNISGV

-716 SSEIKSAITRTIN
+716 SSEIKSAINRSIN

>member
-1 MDIEDYRSGMM
+1 MNIEDYRSGIM

-31 DKTNDIERVNVSV
+31 DKNNGVERANVSV

-69 LFKKKIEEEKD
+69 LFKKKIEDEKD

-105 ISENRP
+105 ISENCP
-111 AFNANTTHLDVLCH
+111 AFNVNTTHLDVLCH
-125 QMDCFYKDCFD
+125 QMDRFYKDYFN
-136 KAIVPSFSEVTVEIP
+136 KAIAPSFSEITVEIP

-163 DNIICLCEAIVAYKE
+163 NNIICLCEAIVAYKE
-178 QLPANSKIKLYIDTT
+178 QLPAKSKIKLYIDTT

-205 VGRIMSYLGIEI
+205 VGRIMSYLGIEV

-252 MFGSAKKLNDYC
+252 MFGSAKKLNDHY
-264 KLDGLV
+264 KLDSFVRTKGDQDL
-270 KEVDSK
+270 
-276 KPNQKSIDDLI
+276 NQKSINDLI

-323 DSSAEDFNYQLI
+323 DSSVEDFNYQLI

-353 MLNINDDLSYVE
+353 VLNTNDDLSYVE

-410 SQNKSVLKDA
+410 SKHKSVLKDA
-420 FTYWLNEDS
+420 FTYWLNENSD
-429 ERKVDNSFTFDEF
+429 RKVDNSFTFDEF

-447 KNTKLEVDMEGLED
+447 KNVKLEVDVEDLED

-482 SLDKSLKEIVKGYVG
+482 GLDKSLKGIVRDYVAK
-497 EIRDR
+497 IRDK
-502 AFKIRKTY
+502 AFKIRNTY
-510 TDEHEQKRMLD
+510 TDEHEQKRMLAE
-521 HELNSLKEEL
+521 ELNCLKEEL
-531 LSKIFD
+531 LSKIFA
-537 EISSYKFVPVKD
+537 EITSYKFVPVKD

-574 NNLPIKLRQML
+574 NNLPIKLRQMF
-585 LRQMLL
+585 L
-591 NGNKEKL
+591 NGNEAKL
-598 IPFVS
+598 SPFVS
-603 DAENCQFSFE
+603 DSKNCQFSFE
-613 EKDINGVRKV
+613 AKDINGVRTA
-623 LYNILK
+623 LYKILK

-667 YKISGV
+667 YNISGV

-716 SSEIKSAITRTIN
+716 SSEIKSAINRAIN

>member
-1 MDIEDYRSGMM
+1 MNIEDYRSGIM

-31 DKTNDIERVNVSV
+31 DKNNGVERANVSV

-69 LFKKKIEEEKD
+69 LFKKKIEDEKD

-105 ISENRP
+105 ISENCP
-111 AFNANTTHLDVLCH
+111 AFNVNTTHLDVLCH
-125 QMDCFYKDCFD
+125 QMDRFYKDYFN
-136 KAIVPSFSEVTVEIP
+136 KAIAPSFSEITVEIP

-163 DNIICLCEAIVAYKE
+163 NNIICLCEAIVAYKE
-178 QLPANSKIKLYIDTT
+178 QLPAKSKIKLYIDTT

-205 VGRIMSYLGIEI
+205 VGRIMSYLGIEV

-252 MFGSAKKLNDYC
+252 MFGSAKKLNDHY
-264 KLDGLV
+264 KLDSFVRTKGDQDL
-270 KEVDSK
+270 
-276 KPNQKSIDDLI
+276 NQKSINDLI

-323 DSSAEDFNYQLI
+323 DSSVEDFNYQLI

-353 MLNINDDLSYVE
+353 VLNTNDDLSYVE

-410 SQNKSVLKDA
+410 SKHKSVLKDA
-420 FTYWLNEDS
+420 FTYWLNENSD
-429 ERKVDNSFTFDEF
+429 RKVDNSFTFDEF

-447 KNTKLEVDMEGLED
+447 KNVKLEVDVEDLED

-482 SLDKSLKEIVKGYVG
+482 GLDKSLKGIVRDYVAK
-497 EIRDR
+497 IRDK
-502 AFKIRKTY
+502 AFKIRNTY
-510 TDEHEQKRMLD
+510 KEEHEQKRMLAE
-521 HELNSLKEEL
+521 ELNCLKEEL
-531 LSKIFD
+531 LSKIFA
-537 EISSYKFVPVKD
+537 EITSYKFVPVKD

-574 NNLPIKLRQML
+574 NNLPIKLRQMF
-585 LRQMLL
+585 L
-591 NGNKEKL
+591 NSNEAKL
-598 IPFVS
+598 SPFVS
-603 DAENCQFSFE
+603 DSKNCQFSFE
-613 EKDINGVRKV
+613 AKDINGVRTA
-623 LYNILK
+623 LYKILK
-629 EHMEAKLVFS
+629 EHMEAKLVFN

-667 YKISGV
+667 YNISGV

>member
-31 DKTNDIERVNVSV
+31 DKTNDVERVNVSV
-44 STADGLALNGEFG
+44 STAEGLALSGEFG
-57 EILTTSETAIKY
+57 EILTTSESAIKY
-69 LFKKKIEEEKD
+69 LFKKKIEDEKD

-93 DRVKGK
+93 DRVKGE

-111 AFNANTTHLDVLCH
+111 AFNVNTTHLDVLCH
-125 QMDCFYKDCFD
+125 QMDSFYKDYFD
-136 KAIVPSFSEVTVEIP
+136 KAIAPSFSEVTVEIP

-163 DNIICLCEAIVAYKE
+163 DNIICLCQAIVAYKE

-252 MFGSAKKLNDYC
+252 MFGSAKKLTDYC

-270 KEVDSK
+270 KDIDSK

-410 SQNKSVLKDA
+410 SKHKSILKDA

-429 ERKVDNSFTFDEF
+429 DRKMDNSFTFDEF

-447 KNTKLEVDMEGLED
+447 KNAELEEDMEDLED

-537 EISSYKFVPVKD
+537 EIASYKFVPVKD

-574 NNLPIKLRQML
+574 NNLPIKLRQMF
-585 LRQMLL
+585 L
-591 NGNKEKL
+591 NGNEAKL
-598 IPFVS
+598 SPFVS
-603 DAENCQFSFE
+603 DSENCQFSFE
-613 EKDINGVRKV
+613 AKDINGVRTA
-623 LYNILK
+623 LYKILK

-667 YKISGV
+667 YNISGV
-673 TISSR
+673 TISAR

-716 SSEIKSAITRTIN
+716 SSEIKSAINRAIN

>member
-1 MDIEDYRSGMM
+1 M
-12 VKDVY
+12 VKDIY

-31 DKTNDIERVNVSV
+31 DKTNGVERANVSV

-111 AFNANTTHLDVLCH
+111 AFNVNTTHLDVLCH
-125 QMDCFYKDCFD
+125 QMDRFYKDCFD

-270 KEVDSK
+270 KAVDSK

-318 IRFDQ
+318 IRFNQ
-323 DSSAEDFNYQLI
+323 DLSAEDFNYQLI

-410 SQNKSVLKDA
+410 SKHKSVLKDA
-420 FTYWLNEDS
+420 FTYWLNENSD
-429 ERKVDNSFTFDEF
+429 RKVDNSFTFDEF

-447 KNTKLEVDMEGLED
+447 KNVKLEVDVEDLED

-482 SLDKSLKEIVKGYVG
+482 GLDKSLKGIVRDYVAK
-497 EIRDR
+497 IRDK
-502 AFKIRKTY
+502 AFKIRNTY
-510 TDEHEQKRMLD
+510 KEEHEQKRMLAE
-521 HELNSLKEEL
+521 ELNCLKEEL
-531 LSKIFD
+531 LSKIFA
-537 EISSYKFVPVKD
+537 EITSYKFVPVKD

-574 NNLPIKLRQML
+574 NNLPIKLRQMF
-585 LRQMLL
+585 L
-591 NGNKEKL
+591 NGNEAKL
-598 IPFVS
+598 SPFVS
-603 DAENCQFSFE
+603 DSKNCQFSFE
-613 EKDINGVRKV
+613 AKDINGVRTA
-623 LYNILK
+623 LYKILK

-667 YKISGV
+667 YNISGV

-716 SSEIKSAITRTIN
+716 SSEIKSAINRAIN

>member
-1 MDIEDYRSGMM
+1 M

-31 DKTNDIERVNVSV
+31 DKNNGVERANVSV

-69 LFKKKIEEEKD
+69 LFKKKIEDEKD

-111 AFNANTTHLDVLCH
+111 AFNVNTTHLDVLCH
-125 QMDCFYKDCFD
+125 QMDRFYKDCFD

-178 QLPANSKIKLYIDTT
+178 QLPAKSKIKLYIDTT

-205 VGRIMSYLGIEI
+205 VGRIMSYLGIEV

-252 MFGSAKKLNDYC
+252 MFGSAKKLNDHY
-264 KLDGLV
+264 KLDSFVQTKG
-270 KEVDSK
+270 DQDF
-276 KPNQKSIDDLI
+276 NQKSINDLI

-353 MLNINDDLSYVE
+353 VLNTNDDLSYVE

-410 SQNKSVLKDA
+410 SKHKSVLKDA
-420 FTYWLNEDS
+420 FTYWLNENSD
-429 ERKVDNSFTFDEF
+429 RKVDNSFTFDEF

-447 KNTKLEVDMEGLED
+447 KNVKLEVDVEDLED

-482 SLDKSLKEIVKGYVG
+482 GLDKSLKGIVRDYVAK
-497 EIRDR
+497 IRDK
-502 AFKIRKTY
+502 AFKIRNTY
-510 TDEHEQKRMLD
+510 KEEHEQKRMLAE
-521 HELNSLKEEL
+521 ELNCLKEEL
-531 LSKIFD
+531 LSKIFA
-537 EISSYKFVPVKD
+537 EITSYKFVPVKD

-574 NNLPIKLRQML
+574 NNLPIKLRQMF
-585 LRQMLL
+585 L
-591 NGNKEKL
+591 NGNEAKL
-598 IPFVS
+598 SPFVS
-603 DAENCQFSFE
+603 DSKNCQFSFE
-613 EKDINGVRKV
+613 AKDINGVRTA
-623 LYNILK
+623 LYKILK

-667 YKISGV
+667 YNISGV

-716 SSEIKSAITRTIN
+716 SSEIKSAINRAIN

>member
-31 DKTNDIERVNVSV
+31 DKTNGIERANVSV

-111 AFNANTTHLDVLCH
+111 AFNVNTTHLDVLCH
-125 QMDCFYKDCFD
+125 QMDRFYTDYFD
-136 KAIVPSFSEVTVEIP
+136 KAITPSFSEVTVEIP

-163 DNIICLCEAIVAYKE
+163 NNIICLCEAIVAYKE
-178 QLPANSKIKLYIDTT
+178 QLPENSKIKLYIDTT

-205 VGRIMSYLGIEI
+205 VGRIMSYLGIEV

-252 MFGSAKKLNDYC
+252 MFGSAKKLNDHY
-264 KLDGLV
+264 KLDSFVRTKGDQDL
-270 KEVDSK
+270 
-276 KPNQKSIDDLI
+276 NQKSINDLI

-353 MLNINDDLSYVE
+353 VLNTNDDLSYVE

-398 DIFCK
+398 EQFNKHLQDENLK
-403 YLEEKKL
+403 AEKKIL
-410 SQNKSVLKDA
+410 ENAFKRWKAKYPKRNTDQLFKFKEFFSVYADNAEYEADVCDDSDLVFVEINKSRLNYIEKYTSKDKLH
-420 FTYWLNEDS
+420 TLLEDIIRGRVKEIHDTEYKLRKEYKNEN
-429 ERKVDNSFTFDEF
+429 ERKE
-442 YSIYA
+442 
-447 KNTKLEVDMEGLED
+447 KLEIEL
-461 KVFVA
+461 
-466 INDSRLDFI
+466 SRI
-475 KNYGDKD
+475 KDNLLSDLFEKIASYKLVPSKD
-482 SLDKSLKEIVKGYVG
+482 SSSKVQ
-497 EIRDR
+497 
-502 AFKIRKTY
+502 KIIDFLVAVFMNANNI
-510 TDEHEQKRMLD
+510 TD
-521 HELNSLKEEL
+521 
-531 LSKIFD
+531 
-537 EISSYKFVPVKD
+537 
-549 TSSRAQE
+549 
-556 IISFLI
+556 
-562 AISMNGNNLRSI
+562 I
-574 NNLPIKLRQML
+574 NNLPIKLRE
-585 LRQMLL
+585 MLL
-591 NGNKEKL
+591 NGNKGKL
-598 IPFVS
+598 EPYLS
-603 DAENCQFSFE
+603 NADTYQFSFTGGGYE
-613 EKDINGVRKV
+613 SLRPAFCNIMKSHIRKDI
-623 LYNILK
+623 L
-629 EHMEAKLVFS
+629 FS
-639 DITKGFLLKSYNFE
+639 DISKGFLLKEYDFK
-653 REAKDIYNEYNTAL
+653 REAQDIYNEYNIAL
-667 YKISGV
+667 YNISGV

-716 SSEIKSAITRTIN
+716 SSEIKSAINRSIN

>member
-1 MDIEDYRSGMM
+1 MM

-31 DKTNDIERVNVSV
+31 DKTNDVESVNVSV

-93 DRVKGK
+93 DRVKGE
-99 VGFSPQ
+99 VGFNSK
-105 ISENRP
+105 ISDNRP
-111 AFNANTTHLDVLCH
+111 EFNVNTTHLDVLCH
-125 QMDCFYKDCFD
+125 QMDRFYKDYFN
-136 KAIVPSFSEVTVEIP
+136 KAIAPSFSEITVEIP

-205 VGRIMSYLGIEI
+205 VGRIMSYLGIEV

-252 MFGSAKKLNDYC
+252 MFGSAKKLNDHY
-264 KLDGLV
+264 KLDSFV
-270 KEVDSK
+270 RTKVDQDL
-276 KPNQKSIDDLI
+276 NQKSINDLI

-353 MLNINDDLSYVE
+353 VLNTNDDLSYVE

-381 ECVPTVLIEKG
+381 ECVPTVLIERG

-398 DIFCK
+398 EQFNKHLQDENLK
-403 YLEEKKL
+403 AEKKIL
-410 SQNKSVLKDA
+410 ENAFKCWKAKYPKRNTDQLFKFKEFFSVYADNAEYEADVCDDSDLVFVEINKSRLNYIEKYTSKDKLH
-420 FTYWLNEDS
+420 TLLEDIIRGHVKEIHDTEYKLRKEYKNEN
-429 ERKVDNSFTFDEF
+429 ERKE
-442 YSIYA
+442 
-447 KNTKLEVDMEGLED
+447 KLEIEL
-461 KVFVA
+461 
-466 INDSRLDFI
+466 SRI
-475 KNYGDKD
+475 KDNLLSDLFEKIASYKLVPSKD
-482 SLDKSLKEIVKGYVG
+482 SSSKVQ
-497 EIRDR
+497 
-502 AFKIRKTY
+502 KIIDFLVAVFMNANNI
-510 TDEHEQKRMLD
+510 TD
-521 HELNSLKEEL
+521 
-531 LSKIFD
+531 
-537 EISSYKFVPVKD
+537 
-549 TSSRAQE
+549 
-556 IISFLI
+556 
-562 AISMNGNNLRSI
+562 I
-574 NNLPIKLRQML
+574 NNLPIKLRE
-585 LRQMLL
+585 MLL
-591 NGNKEKL
+591 NGNKGKL
-598 IPFVS
+598 EPYLS
-603 DAENCQFSFE
+603 NADTYQFSFTGGGYE
-613 EKDINGVRKV
+613 SLRPAFCNIMKSHIRKDI
-623 LYNILK
+623 L
-629 EHMEAKLVFS
+629 FS
-639 DITKGFLLKSYNFE
+639 DISKGFLLKEYDFK
-653 REAKDIYNEYNTAL
+653 REAQDIYNEYNIAL
-667 YKISGV
+667 YNISGV

-716 SSEIKSAITRTIN
+716 SSEIKSAINRSIN

>member
-31 DKTNDIERVNVSV
+31 DKTNDVERVNVSV
-44 STADGLALNGEFG
+44 STAEGLALSGEFG

-69 LFKKKIEEEKD
+69 LFKKKIEDEKD

-93 DRVKGK
+93 DRVKGE

-111 AFNANTTHLDVLCH
+111 AFNVNTTHLDVLCH
-125 QMDCFYKDCFD
+125 QMDSFYKAYFD
-136 KAIVPSFSEVTVEIP
+136 KAIAPSFSEVTVEIP

-205 VGRIMSYLGIEI
+205 VGRIMSYLGIEV

-252 MFGSAKKLNDYC
+252 MFGSAKKLNDHY
-264 KLDGLV
+264 KLDSFVRTKGDQDL
-270 KEVDSK
+270 
-276 KPNQKSIDDLI
+276 NQKSINDLI

-410 SQNKSVLKDA
+410 SKHKSILKDA

-429 ERKVDNSFTFDEF
+429 DRKMDNSFTFDEF

-447 KNTKLEVDMEGLED
+447 KNAELEEDMEDLED

-537 EISSYKFVPVKD
+537 EIASYKFVPVKD

-574 NNLPIKLRQML
+574 NNLPIKLRQMF
-585 LRQMLL
+585 L
-591 NGNKEKL
+591 NGNEAKL
-598 IPFVS
+598 SPFVS
-603 DAENCQFSFE
+603 DSENCQFSFE
-613 EKDINGVRKV
+613 AKDINGVRTA
-623 LYNILK
+623 LYKILK

-667 YKISGV
+667 YNISGV
-673 TISSR
+673 TISAR

-716 SSEIKSAITRTIN
+716 SSEIKSAINRAIN

>member
-1 MDIEDYRSGMM
+1 MM

-31 DKTNDIERVNVSV
+31 DKTNDVERVNVSV

-111 AFNANTTHLDVLCH
+111 AFNVNTTHLDVLCH
-125 QMDCFYKDCFD
+125 QMDRFYTDYFD
-136 KAIVPSFSEVTVEIP
+136 KAITPSFSEVTVEIP

-163 DNIICLCEAIVAYKE
+163 NNIICLCEAIVAYKE
-178 QLPANSKIKLYIDTT
+178 QLPENSKIKLYIDTT

-205 VGRIMSYLGIEI
+205 VGRIMSYLGIEV

-252 MFGSAKKLNDYC
+252 MFGSAKKLTDYC

-270 KEVDSK
+270 KEVDPK
-276 KPNQKSIDDLI
+276 KSNQKSIDDLI

-298 ISRRGEFKT
+298 ISRRGEFQT

-323 DSSAEDFNYQLI
+323 DLSAEDFNYQLI

-342 EKEYTSLFEPK
+342 EKEYTSLFKPK
-353 MLNINDDLSYVE
+353 VLNTNDDLSYVE

-398 DIFCK
+398 EQFNKHLQDENLK
-403 YLEEKKL
+403 AEKKIL
-410 SQNKSVLKDA
+410 ENAFKCWKAKYPKRNTDQLFKFKEFFSVYADNSEYEADVCDDSDLVFVEINKSRLNYIEKYTSKDKLH
-420 FTYWLNEDS
+420 TLLEDIIRGRVKEIHDTEYKLRKEYKNEN
-429 ERKVDNSFTFDEF
+429 ERKE
-442 YSIYA
+442 
-447 KNTKLEVDMEGLED
+447 KLEIEL
-461 KVFVA
+461 
-466 INDSRLDFI
+466 SRI
-475 KNYGDKD
+475 KNNLLSDLFEKIASYKLVPSKD
-482 SLDKSLKEIVKGYVG
+482 SSSKVQ
-497 EIRDR
+497 
-502 AFKIRKTY
+502 KIIDFLVAVFMNANNI
-510 TDEHEQKRMLD
+510 TD
-521 HELNSLKEEL
+521 
-531 LSKIFD
+531 
-537 EISSYKFVPVKD
+537 
-549 TSSRAQE
+549 
-556 IISFLI
+556 
-562 AISMNGNNLRSI
+562 I
-574 NNLPIKLRQML
+574 NNLPIKLRE
-585 LRQMLL
+585 MLL
-591 NGNKEKL
+591 NGNKGKL
-598 IPFVS
+598 EPYLS
-603 DAENCQFSFE
+603 NADTYQFSFTGGGYE
-613 EKDINGVRKV
+613 SLRPAFCNIMKSHIRKDI
-623 LYNILK
+623 L
-629 EHMEAKLVFS
+629 FS
-639 DITKGFLLKSYNFE
+639 DISKGFLLKEYDFK
-653 REAKDIYNEYNTAL
+653 REAQDIYNEYNIAL
-667 YKISGV
+667 YNISGV

-716 SSEIKSAITRTIN
+716 SSEIKSAINRTIN

>member
-1 MDIEDYRSGMM
+1 MDIGDYRSGMM
-12 VKDVY
+12 VKDIY

-31 DKTNDIERVNVSV
+31 DKTNGVERANVSV

-111 AFNANTTHLDVLCH
+111 AFNVNTTHLDVLCH
-125 QMDCFYKDCFD
+125 QMDRFYKDCFD

-225 NKGKCTVHEIK
+225 NKGKCIVHEIK

-270 KEVDSK
+270 KAVDSK

-318 IRFDQ
+318 IRFNQ
-323 DSSAEDFNYQLI
+323 DLSAEDFNYQLI

-410 SQNKSVLKDA
+410 SKHKSVLKDA

-429 ERKVDNSFTFDEF
+429 DRKVDNSFTFDEF

-447 KNTKLEVDMEGLED
+447 KNVKLEVDVEDLED

-482 SLDKSLKEIVKGYVG
+482 GLDKSLKGIVRDYVAK
-497 EIRDR
+497 IRDK
-502 AFKIRKTY
+502 AFKIRNTY
-510 TDEHEQKRMLD
+510 KEEHEQKRMLA
-521 HELNSLKEEL
+521 EKLNCLKEEL
-531 LSKIFD
+531 LSKIFA
-537 EISSYKFVPVKD
+537 EITSYKFVPVKD

-574 NNLPIKLRQML
+574 NNLPIKLRQMF
-585 LRQMLL
+585 L
-591 NGNKEKL
+591 NGNEAKL
-598 IPFVS
+598 SPFVS
-603 DAENCQFSFE
+603 DSKNCQFSFE
-613 EKDINGVRKV
+613 AKDINGVRTA
-623 LYNILK
+623 LYKILK

-639 DITKGFLLKSYNFE
+639 DITKGFLLRSYNFE

-667 YKISGV
+667 YNISGV

-707 IEESSQFST
+707 IDESSQFST
-716 SSEIKSAITRTIN
+716 SSEIKSAINRAIN

>member
-1 MDIEDYRSGMM
+1 MM

-31 DKTNDIERVNVSV
+31 DKTNDVERVNVSV

-111 AFNANTTHLDVLCH
+111 AFNVNTTHLDVLCH
-125 QMDCFYKDCFD
+125 QMDRFYTDYFD
-136 KAIVPSFSEVTVEIP
+136 KAITPSFSEVTVEIP

-163 DNIICLCEAIVAYKE
+163 NNIICLCEAIVAYKE
-178 QLPANSKIKLYIDTT
+178 QLPENSKIKLYIDTT

-205 VGRIMSYLGIEI
+205 VGRIMSYLGIEV

-252 MFGSAKKLNDYC
+252 MFGSAKKLTDYC

-270 KEVDSK
+270 KEVDPK
-276 KPNQKSIDDLI
+276 KSNQKSIDDLI

-353 MLNINDDLSYVE
+353 VLNTNDDLSYVE

-398 DIFCK
+398 EQFNKHLQDENLK
-403 YLEEKKL
+403 AEKKIL
-410 SQNKSVLKDA
+410 ENAFKRWKAKYPKRNTDQLFKFKEFFSVYADNAEYEADVCDDSDLVFVEINKSRLNYIEKYTSKDKLH
-420 FTYWLNEDS
+420 TLLEDIIRGRVKEIHDTEYKLRKEYKNEN
-429 ERKVDNSFTFDEF
+429 ERKE
-442 YSIYA
+442 
-447 KNTKLEVDMEGLED
+447 KLEIEL
-461 KVFVA
+461 
-466 INDSRLDFI
+466 SRI
-475 KNYGDKD
+475 KDNLLSDLFEKIASYKLVPSKD
-482 SLDKSLKEIVKGYVG
+482 SSSKVQ
-497 EIRDR
+497 
-502 AFKIRKTY
+502 KIIDFLVAVFMNANNI
-510 TDEHEQKRMLD
+510 TD
-521 HELNSLKEEL
+521 
-531 LSKIFD
+531 
-537 EISSYKFVPVKD
+537 
-549 TSSRAQE
+549 
-556 IISFLI
+556 
-562 AISMNGNNLRSI
+562 I
-574 NNLPIKLRQML
+574 NNLPIKLRE
-585 LRQMLL
+585 MLL
-591 NGNKEKL
+591 NGNKGKL
-598 IPFVS
+598 EPYLS
-603 DAENCQFSFE
+603 NADTYQFSFTGGGYE
-613 EKDINGVRKV
+613 SLRPAFCNIMKSHIRKDI
-623 LYNILK
+623 L
-629 EHMEAKLVFS
+629 FS
-639 DITKGFLLKSYNFE
+639 DISKGFLLKEYDFK
-653 REAKDIYNEYNTAL
+653 REAQDIYNEYNIAL
-667 YKISGV
+667 YNISGV

-716 SSEIKSAITRTIN
+716 SSEIKSAINRTIN

>member
-31 DKTNDIERVNVSV
+31 DKTNDVERVNVSV
-44 STADGLALNGEFG
+44 STAEGLALSGEFG

-69 LFKKKIEEEKD
+69 LFKKKIEDEKD

-93 DRVKGK
+93 DRVKGE

-111 AFNANTTHLDVLCH
+111 AFNVNTTHLDVLCH
-125 QMDCFYKDCFD
+125 QMDSFYKDYFD
-136 KAIVPSFSEVTVEIP
+136 KAIAPSFSEVTVEIP

-163 DNIICLCEAIVAYKE
+163 DNIICLCQAIVAYKE

-252 MFGSAKKLNDYC
+252 MFGSAKKLNDHY
-264 KLDGLV
+264 KLDSFVRTKGDQDL
-270 KEVDSK
+270 
-276 KPNQKSIDDLI
+276 NQKSINDLI

-398 DIFCK
+398 EQFNKHLQDENLK
-403 YLEEKKL
+403 AEKKIL
-410 SQNKSVLKDA
+410 ENAFKRWKAKYPKRNTDQLFKFKEFFSVYADNAEYEADVCDDSDLVFVEINKSRLNYIEKYTSKDKLH
-420 FTYWLNEDS
+420 TLLEDIIRGRVKEIHDTEYKLRKEYKNEN
-429 ERKVDNSFTFDEF
+429 ERKE
-442 YSIYA
+442 
-447 KNTKLEVDMEGLED
+447 KLEIEL
-461 KVFVA
+461 
-466 INDSRLDFI
+466 SRI
-475 KNYGDKD
+475 KDNLLSDLFEKIASYKLVPSKD
-482 SLDKSLKEIVKGYVG
+482 SSSKVQ
-497 EIRDR
+497 
-502 AFKIRKTY
+502 KIIDFLVAVFMNANNI
-510 TDEHEQKRMLD
+510 TD
-521 HELNSLKEEL
+521 
-531 LSKIFD
+531 
-537 EISSYKFVPVKD
+537 
-549 TSSRAQE
+549 
-556 IISFLI
+556 
-562 AISMNGNNLRSI
+562 I
-574 NNLPIKLRQML
+574 NNLPIKLRE
-585 LRQMLL
+585 MLL
-591 NGNKEKL
+591 NGNKGKL
-598 IPFVS
+598 EPYLS
-603 DAENCQFSFE
+603 NADTYQFSFTGGGYE
-613 EKDINGVRKV
+613 SLRPAFCNIMKSHIRKDI
-623 LYNILK
+623 L
-629 EHMEAKLVFS
+629 FS
-639 DITKGFLLKSYNFE
+639 DISKGFLLKEYDFK
-653 REAKDIYNEYNTAL
+653 REAQDIYNEYNIAL
-667 YKISGV
+667 YNISGV

-707 IEESSQFST
+707 IEESSKFST
-716 SSEIKSAITRTIN
+716 SSEIKSAINRSIN
-729 LIRELTE
+729 VIRELTE

>member
-1 MDIEDYRSGMM
+1 MDIGDYRSGMM
-12 VKDVY
+12 VKDIY

-31 DKTNDIERVNVSV
+31 DKTNGVERANVSV

-111 AFNANTTHLDVLCH
+111 AFNVNTTHLDVLCH
-125 QMDCFYKDCFD
+125 QMDRFYKDCFD

-270 KEVDSK
+270 KAVDSK

-318 IRFDQ
+318 IRFNQ
-323 DSSAEDFNYQLI
+323 DLSAEDFNYQLI

-398 DIFCK
+398 EQFNKHLQDENLK
-403 YLEEKKL
+403 AEKKIL
-410 SQNKSVLKDA
+410 ENAFERWKAKYPKRNTDQLFKFKEFFSVYADNAEYEADVCDDSDLVFVEINKSRLNYIEKYTSKDKLH
-420 FTYWLNEDS
+420 TLLEDIIRGRVKEIHDTEYKLRKEYKNEN
-429 ERKVDNSFTFDEF
+429 ERKE
-442 YSIYA
+442 
-447 KNTKLEVDMEGLED
+447 KLEIEL
-461 KVFVA
+461 
-466 INDSRLDFI
+466 SRI
-475 KNYGDKD
+475 KDNLLSDLFEKIASYKLVPSKD
-482 SLDKSLKEIVKGYVG
+482 SSSKLQ
-497 EIRDR
+497 
-502 AFKIRKTY
+502 KIIDFLVAVFMNANNI
-510 TDEHEQKRMLD
+510 TD
-521 HELNSLKEEL
+521 
-531 LSKIFD
+531 
-537 EISSYKFVPVKD
+537 
-549 TSSRAQE
+549 
-556 IISFLI
+556 
-562 AISMNGNNLRSI
+562 I
-574 NNLPIKLRQML
+574 NNLPIKLRE
-585 LRQMLL
+585 MLL
-591 NGNKEKL
+591 NGNKGKL
-598 IPFVS
+598 EPYLS
-603 DAENCQFSFE
+603 NADTYQFSFTGGGYE
-613 EKDINGVRKV
+613 SLRPAFCNIMKSHIRRDI
-623 LYNILK
+623 L
-629 EHMEAKLVFS
+629 FS
-639 DITKGFLLKSYNFE
+639 DISKGFLLKEYDFK
-653 REAKDIYNEYNTAL
+653 REAQDIYNEYNIAL
-667 YKISGV
+667 YNISGV

-716 SSEIKSAITRTIN
+716 SSEIKSAINRSIN

>member
-31 DKTNDIERVNVSV
+31 DKTNGIERANVSV

-111 AFNANTTHLDVLCH
+111 AFNVNTTHLDVLCH
-125 QMDCFYKDCFD
+125 QMDRFYTDYFD
-136 KAIVPSFSEVTVEIP
+136 KAITPSFSEVTVEIP

-163 DNIICLCEAIVAYKE
+163 NNIICLCEAIVAYKE
-178 QLPANSKIKLYIDTT
+178 QLPENSKIKLYIDTT

-205 VGRIMSYLGIEI
+205 VGRIMSYLGIEV

-252 MFGSAKKLNDYC
+252 MFGSAKKLNDHY
-264 KLDGLV
+264 KLDSFVRTKGNQDL
-270 KEVDSK
+270 
-276 KPNQKSIDDLI
+276 NQKSINDLI

-353 MLNINDDLSYVE
+353 VLNTNDDLSYVE

-447 KNTKLEVDMEGLED
+447 KNAKLEVDVEDLED

-482 SLDKSLKEIVKGYVG
+482 GLDKSLKEIVRDYVAK
-497 EIRDR
+497 IRDN
-502 AFKIRKTY
+502 AFKIRNAY
-510 TDEHEQKRMLD
+510 TEEHEQKRMLAQ
-521 HELNSLKEEL
+521 ELNCLKEEL
-531 LSKIFD
+531 LSKIFA
-537 EISSYKFVPVKD
+537 EIASYKFVPVKD

-574 NNLPIKLRQML
+574 NNLPIKLRQMF
-585 LRQMLL
+585 L
-591 NGNKEKL
+591 NGNKAKL
-598 IPFVS
+598 SPFVS
-603 DAENCQFSFE
+603 DSKNCQFSFE
-613 EKDINGVRKV
+613 AKDINGVRTA
-623 LYNILK
+623 LYKILK

-667 YKISGV
+667 YNISGV

-716 SSEIKSAITRTIN
+716 SSEIKSSINRAIN

>member
-1 MDIEDYRSGMM
+1 MDIEDYRSGIM

-31 DKTNDIERVNVSV
+31 DKNNGVERANVSV

-69 LFKKKIEEEKD
+69 LFKKKIEDEKD
-80 LDFTLDQV
+80 LDFNLDQV

-105 ISENRP
+105 ISENCP
-111 AFNANTTHLDVLCH
+111 AFNVNTTHLDVLCH
-125 QMDCFYKDCFD
+125 QMDRFYKDYFN
-136 KAIVPSFSEVTVEIP
+136 KAIAPSFSEITVEIP

-163 DNIICLCEAIVAYKE
+163 NNIICLCEAIVAYKE

-205 VGRIMSYLGIEI
+205 VGRIMSYLGIEV

-252 MFGSAKKLNDYC
+252 MFGSAKKLNDHY
-264 KLDGLV
+264 KLDSFVGTKGDQDL
-270 KEVDSK
+270 
-276 KPNQKSIDDLI
+276 NQKSINDLI

-353 MLNINDDLSYVE
+353 VLNTNDDLSYVE

-410 SQNKSVLKDA
+410 SKHKSVLKDA

-429 ERKVDNSFTFDEF
+429 DRKVDNSFTFDEF

-447 KNTKLEVDMEGLED
+447 KNVKLEVDVEDLED

-466 INDSRLDFI
+466 INDSRIDFI

-482 SLDKSLKEIVKGYVG
+482 SLDKSLKGIVRDYVAK
-497 EIRDR
+497 IRDK
-502 AFKIRKTY
+502 AFKIRNAY
-510 TDEHEQKRMLD
+510 TEEHEQKRMLAE
-521 HELNSLKEEL
+521 ELNCLKEEL
-531 LSKIFD
+531 LSKIFA
-537 EISSYKFVPVKD
+537 EITSYKFVPVKD

-574 NNLPIKLRQML
+574 NNLPIKLRQMF
-585 LRQMLL
+585 L
-591 NGNKEKL
+591 NGNEAKL
-598 IPFVS
+598 SPFVS
-603 DAENCQFSFE
+603 DSKNCQFSFE
-613 EKDINGVRKV
+613 AKDINGVRTV
-623 LYNILK
+623 LYKILK

-667 YKISGV
+667 YNISGV

-716 SSEIKSAITRTIN
+716 SSEIKSSINRAIN

>member
-105 ISENRP
+105 ILENRP
-111 AFNANTTHLDVLCH
+111 VFNVNTTHLDVLCH
-125 QMDCFYKDCFD
+125 QMDRFYKDCFD

-429 ERKVDNSFTFDEF
+429 KRKEDNSFTFDEF

-447 KNTKLEVDMEGLED
+447 KNAKLEVDVGDLED

-537 EISSYKFVPVKD
+537 EIASYKFVPVKD

-574 NNLPIKLRQML
+574 NNLPIKLRQMF
-585 LRQMLL
+585 L
-591 NGNKEKL
+591 NGNEAKL
-598 IPFVS
+598 SPFVS
-603 DAENCQFSFE
+603 DSENCQFSFE
-613 EKDINGVRKV
+613 AKDINGVRTA
-623 LYNILK
+623 LYKILK

-667 YKISGV
+667 YNISGV
-673 TISSR
+673 TISAR

-716 SSEIKSAITRTIN
+716 SSEIKSAINRAIN

>member
-1 MDIEDYRSGMM
+1 MDIGDYRSGMM
-12 VKDVY
+12 VKDIY

-31 DKTNDIERVNVSV
+31 DKTNDVERVNVSV
-44 STADGLALNGEFG
+44 STAEGLALSGEFG

-111 AFNANTTHLDVLCH
+111 AFNVNTTHLDVLCH
-125 QMDCFYKDCFD
+125 QMDRFYKDCFD

-252 MFGSAKKLNDYC
+252 MFGSAKKLNDHY
-264 KLDGLV
+264 KLDSFV
-270 KEVDSK
+270 RTKVDQDL
-276 KPNQKSIDDLI
+276 NQKSINDLI

-353 MLNINDDLSYVE
+353 VLNTNDDLSYVE

-381 ECVPTVLIEKG
+381 ECVPTVLIERG

-398 DIFCK
+398 EQFNKHLQDENLK
-403 YLEEKKL
+403 AEKKIL
-410 SQNKSVLKDA
+410 ENAFKCWKAKYPKRNTDQLFKFKEFFSVYADNAEYEADVCDDSDLVFVEINKSRLNYIEKYTSKDKLH
-420 FTYWLNEDS
+420 TLLEDIIRGHVKEIHDTEYKLRKEYKNEN
-429 ERKVDNSFTFDEF
+429 ERKE
-442 YSIYA
+442 
-447 KNTKLEVDMEGLED
+447 KLEIEL
-461 KVFVA
+461 
-466 INDSRLDFI
+466 SRI
-475 KNYGDKD
+475 KDNLLSDLFEKIASYKLVPSKD
-482 SLDKSLKEIVKGYVG
+482 SSSKVQ
-497 EIRDR
+497 
-502 AFKIRKTY
+502 KIIDFLVAVFMNANNI
-510 TDEHEQKRMLD
+510 TD
-521 HELNSLKEEL
+521 
-531 LSKIFD
+531 
-537 EISSYKFVPVKD
+537 
-549 TSSRAQE
+549 
-556 IISFLI
+556 
-562 AISMNGNNLRSI
+562 I
-574 NNLPIKLRQML
+574 NNLPIKLRE
-585 LRQMLL
+585 MLL
-591 NGNKEKL
+591 NGNKGKL
-598 IPFVS
+598 EPYLS
-603 DAENCQFSFE
+603 NADTYQFSFTGGGYE
-613 EKDINGVRKV
+613 SLRPAFCNIMKSHIRKDI
-623 LYNILK
+623 L
-629 EHMEAKLVFS
+629 FS
-639 DITKGFLLKSYNFE
+639 DISKGFLLKEYDFK
-653 REAKDIYNEYNTAL
+653 REAQDIYNEYNIAL
-667 YKISGV
+667 YNISGV

-716 SSEIKSAITRTIN
+716 SSEIKSAINRSIN